1 MNKTVSIY
9 HHRSIK
15 TFERFC
21 VKNNIQFRFI
31 GYGCGYYDPSYR
43 VNCKAEFVDCKVE
56 VWLERIGKRYSTSTK
71 KLN

>member
-15 TFERFC
+15 SFERFC
-21 VKNNIQFRFI
+21 KKNNIQFKFI

-43 VNCKAEFVDCKVE
+43 VNWSAEFTDCKVD
-56 VWLERIGKRYSTSTK
+56 VWLERIGKKYSSSIK